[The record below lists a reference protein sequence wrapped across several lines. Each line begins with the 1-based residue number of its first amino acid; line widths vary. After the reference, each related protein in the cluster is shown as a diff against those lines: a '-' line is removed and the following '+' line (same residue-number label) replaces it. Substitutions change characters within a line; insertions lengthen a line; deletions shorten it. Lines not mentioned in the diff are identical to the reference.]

1 MKHRLYHARELPA
14 SLEAA
19 WPLFDFPSAGWTLT
33 GGGER
38 EVGTRREIE
47 IPGLGR
53 IVDELTAYERSEH
66 HVGFSYRLV
75 NDDNPMRAVG
85 YQGTARMYR
94 NSTDPGRCFMVYTSF
109 WDEMSPEMAA
119 ALPGMITTQ
128 FDEIFKGLQ
137 AE

>member
-53 IVDELTAYERSEH
+53 IVDELAAPTAE
-66 HVGFSYRLV
+66 
-75 NDDNPMRAVG
+75 AVLDC
-85 YQGTARMYR
+85 R
-94 NSTDPGRCFMVYTSF
+94 NVLRGPNVET
-109 WDEMSPEMAA
+109 
-119 ALPGMITTQ
+119 L
-128 FDEIFKGLQ
+128 
-137 AE
+137 